1 MLAEASP
8 EDQRLPLHLS
18 NLSAPLLEQICHSEE
33 NRHLSGGL
41 QIDVVRERDT
51 QKGSL

>member
-8 EDQRLPLHLS
+8 EDQRLPLHLPNS
-18 NLSAPLLEQICHSEE
+18 NAPLLELISHSDEHQ
-33 NRHLSGGL
+33 HLSGGL
-41 QIDVVRERDT
+41 QLDVVRERDT